1 MKFYTTLHKYYCG
14 IDLHARLLYICILDE
29 HGNKVVHQKIK
40 ADPHQLHKLLK
51 PYIGQVVVG
60 VECMHCWYWV
70 SDFCREMNVEFIL
83 GHALYMKA
91 IHGGKAKNDKIDS
104 YKIASLMRG
113 GNFPLAYNYPAET
126 RATRDLLRRRTYVMR
141 HGSELKAHVVNTDSQ
156 YNLPAQSLNL
166 KNVSARDGLRH
177 YYDDPVVQRMIALDM
192 NILDCYIRELKHV
205 ESFIEGKAK
214 EHYGALLNI
223 VRTFPGIGQ
232 ILALTILYE
241 IGDINRFPTVQQFA
255 SYSRLVKCKAESAGK
270 TYGTSGNKIGN
281 GYLKWAFSE
290 AAVLYL
296 RGNDNAKR
304 YLAKLQKR
312 MSKGKALSALA
323 HKIGRCVY
331 FMLRDRQVFDED
343 KFLNR

>member
-14 IDLHARLLYICILDE
+14 IDLHARLLYVCILDE

-70 SDFCREMNVEFIL
+70 SDFCREINVEFIL

-166 KNVSARDGLRH
+166 KNVSARDGLRD

-241 IGDINRFPTVQQFA
+241 IGDINRFPSVQQFA

>member
-14 IDLHARLLYICILDE
+14 IDLHARLLYVCILDE